1 MTQSLQFTLF
11 LFSSV
16 AVFWPFTWKNIE
28 KLVYVYCDRGRAYVC
43 VFIWDESTPKWC
55 LRFCLEL
62 NRSSQPSNFVAFHFD
77 FSSRLVTTVSTQ
89 CLSMCVYMTFPVIGD
104 AVVVFD
110 FCSNLLKQSSSFLF
124 TSDVNNL
131 KIYKNSCSL
140 TFNVP
145 KSLIEEANNKFISIY
160 EQR

>member
-1 MTQSLQFTLF
+1 MC
-11 LFSSV
+11 
-16 AVFWPFTWKNIE
+16 AVPG
-28 KLVYVYCDRGRAYVC
+28 Y
-43 VFIWDESTPKWC
+43 
-55 LRFCLEL
+55 
-62 NRSSQPSNFVAFHFD
+62 
-77 FSSRLVTTVSTQ
+77 
-89 CLSMCVYMTFPVIGD
+89 IGD

-110 FCSNLLKQSSSFLF
+110 FYSNSLKQSSSFLF